1 MTLRALVGVKRV
13 VDYVAK
19 VYAQPDKKGDK
30 LDGQKFSINPF
41 CEIAVEAAVRLKEQ
55 KHVTDILA
63 VSIGCDRPYC
73 VHRRSRDQLQ
83 TAMALGA
90 DRAMMIKTPLPTD
103 QLLQPLA
110 VAKIFKKIVETENPG
125 LVILGKQAI
134 DSDSNQVGQILAA
147 LLDWPQITFCSALE
161 VKCKTTE
168 RCILGAR
175 EIDQGLQQMKFHAV
189 CGSRAT
195 QVRVPLPA
203 VVTCDLRLNK
213 PRYATLPNV
222 IKARKRPIEVK
233 TAEELGVD
241 VSPRLE
247 ILSVEEPP
255 QRKKG
260 LRVSSVDE
268 LLEKLTQAGV
278 IS

>member
-13 VDYVAK
+13 VDYAAK
-19 VYAQPDKKGDK
+19 VYVQADKKGVNI
-30 LDGQKFSINPF
+30 DGQKFSLNPF

-55 KHVTDILA
+55 KHVVDILA
-63 VSIGCDRPYC
+63 VSVGCDRP
-73 VHRRSRDQLQ
+73 V
-83 TAMALGA
+83 TF
-90 DRAMMIKTPLPTD
+90 
-103 QLLQPLA
+103 PLA
-110 VAKIFKKIVETENPG
+110 VAKIFKRIVETENPD

-161 VKCKTTE
+161 VKCDTTK

-175 EIDQGLQQMKFHAV
+175 EIDQGIQ
-189 CGSRAT
+189 

-247 ILSVEEPP
+247 ILSVEERP
-255 QRKKG
+255 QRKNG
-260 LRVSSVDE
+260 VRVSNVDE